1 MILPKEMLDRL
12 KIKEGDIVYA
22 HAIPDGVQIT
32 AADPDFEAEIEAFEC
47 TNRKFRHAFCELAK

>member
-1 MILPKEMLDRL
+1 MLDRL